1 MISSPL
7 DDRAEHLLARFG
19 SVVLQWLLRLHL
31 VVGYPDMTCT
41 LRRSVSVRSVLG
53 SVPRYRNGGFAEN
66 HNMCIPR
73 QPCVGLQTAWHTGPS
88 TRSAFLLM
96 SRSSVLSQGT

>member
-7 DDRAEHLLARFG
+7 DDRPEHLLARFG
-19 SVVLQWLLRLHL
+19 SVVLQWLLRLPL

-53 SVPRYRNGGFAEN
+53 SVQRYRNGGFAEN
-66 HNMCIPR
+66 HNMCIR
-73 QPCVGLQTAWHTGPS
+73 
-88 TRSAFLLM
+88 R
-96 SRSSVLSQGT
+96 